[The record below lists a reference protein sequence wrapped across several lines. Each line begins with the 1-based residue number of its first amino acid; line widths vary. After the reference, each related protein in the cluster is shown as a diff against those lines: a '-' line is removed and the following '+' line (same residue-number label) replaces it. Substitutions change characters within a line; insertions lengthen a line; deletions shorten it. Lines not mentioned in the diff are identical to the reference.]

1 MLFLINALWKKVEIT
16 ILTAWD
22 ITRLWLQAGASWVKR
37 KGHVIVIYASDSTL
51 FRAPLNFFNLVFLHY
66 RQFYLCKVS
75 VGKVTMY
82 GKMKTLNVALLAGL
96 FLSNAVNNIF
106 YLVSLSFLLIN
117 TSELKI
123 FRELVQ
129 MRPKK
134 CPKKSVEFLSL
145 HSLYS
150 LHIALL
156 SLLCK

>member
-1 MLFLINALWKKVEIT
+1 
-16 ILTAWD
+16 
-22 ITRLWLQAGASWVKR
+22 
-37 KGHVIVIYASDSTL
+37 
-51 FRAPLNFFNLVFLHY
+51 
-66 RQFYLCKVS
+66 
-75 VGKVTMY
+75 MY